1 MVLHPYELLGV
12 SVNATVQE
20 VRKRYYTLA
29 CLCHPDRGGT
39 NDQMRVLHNAYQYV
53 VQQVALNRTVTFEEM
68 GRDFEEFCAAQQA
81 EVPPFYDIH
90 AEAFNLPKF
99 NEVFEA
105 RSGEERVDGAF
116 EVGGYETCRSEPTLQ
131 YEPTESRIVEGYQS
145 ELIVYKEPRPLV
157 MPMSTVRTLAFAELD
172 DFTCAVGK
180 LVASDYKAA
189 LSPPI
194 LLKHS
199 GPIRDVKSAFESMC
213 AERLEQRA

>member
-20 VRKRYYTLA
+20 VRKRYYALA

-53 VQQVALNRTVTFEEM
+53 VRQVALNRTVTFEEM
-68 GRDFEEFCAAQQA
+68 ARDFEEFCATQQA
-81 EVPPFYDIH
+81 EVPPFYDVH

-105 RSGEERVDGAF
+105 ARTGDQRVDGAF
-116 EVGGYETCRSEPTLQ
+116 EEGGYETCPSEATLE
-131 YEPTESRIVEGYQS
+131 YRPTESRIVEGFQT
-145 ELIVYKEPRPLV
+145 ELVVYKEPRPVV
-157 MPMSTVRTLAFAELD
+157 MPLSTVRSLAFAELD
-172 DFTCAVGK
+172 DFTCSVGK
-180 LVASDYKAA
+180 LVACDYKAA

-194 LLKHS
+194 MLKPS
-199 GPIRDVKSAFESMC
+199 EAVRDVTSAFEHMR
-213 AERLEQRA
+213 AERLAA